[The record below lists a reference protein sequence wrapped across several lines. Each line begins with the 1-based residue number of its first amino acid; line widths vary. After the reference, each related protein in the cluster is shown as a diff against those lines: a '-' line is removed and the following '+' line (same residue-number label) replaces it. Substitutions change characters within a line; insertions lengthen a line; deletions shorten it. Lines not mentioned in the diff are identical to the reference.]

1 MIYLARTL
9 DPSKFGE
16 LALLITLASIFT
28 TLQDLGT
35 SPIVIREIASKKFDP
50 NKTLFTVLAIKIFT
64 GIFFFTSFFFI
75 INLLGYS
82 EFIGNLSCVF
92 AGGFIGESFLLSL
105 VKYFEGKEKMQ
116 ISSTL
121 IIAERLIISI
131 IILLLSS
138 NLDLIKSYAV
148 GYVIS
153 NCLVFVIGFSYALK
167 NSKFSSKLDYYFVR
181 ELLLLS
187 YPFIIY
193 NIFSIIYFRL
203 DVFVISNFF
212 QEALVGTYRAS
223 YQLVDSLYFISL
235 SLSISI
241 LPFFSRKFREDIELL
256 KKSYAF
262 LTKEII
268 YFGIYLSI
276 LIFLNSEQIIQIL
289 YKGKYLVGSSS
300 LAILSLTLPLFFGS
314 NVMGNLL
321 ISIGKE
327 KFQISSMI
335 LSTIIKV
342 LLLIFFIREFG
353 ILGAAISCLIAEMF
367 SFLIQFY
374 GTRTNNFAIKFSQS
388 DVVRIILIAFSILVG
403 LILHDV
409 FLHGLI
415 ILVILLYS
423 SRNNLQL
430 LINTIKNR

>member
-9 DPSKFGE
+9 EPSKFGE
-16 LALLITLASIFT
+16 LALLITLASIFA

-35 SPIVIREIASKKFDP
+35 SPIVIRQIASKKFDP
-50 NKTLFTVLAIKIFT
+50 DKTFFTVLAIKVFT
-64 GIFFFTSFFFI
+64 GIFFFTSFFFT

-82 EFIGNLSCVF
+82 DFIGNLSYVF
-92 AGGFIGESFLLSL
+92 ALGFIGESFLLSL

-121 IIAERLIISI
+121 LIAERLIISTV
-131 IILLLSS
+131 ILLLSS
-138 NLDLIKSYAV
+138 NLDLIKGYAL
-148 GYVIS
+148 GYLMS
-153 NCLVFVIGFSYALK
+153 NCLVFVFGFAYVLK
-167 NSKFSSKLDYYFVR
+167 NGKVLSKLDYYFVR

-203 DVFVISNFF
+203 DVFIISNYF
-212 QEALVGTYRAS
+212 QETLVGTYRAS

-235 SLSISI
+235 SLSISM
-241 LPFFSRKFREDIELL
+241 LPFFSRKFHEDIRLL
-256 KKSYAF
+256 KKSFAF
-262 LTKEII
+262 LTKELI
-268 YFGIYLSI
+268 YFGIYLAI
-276 LIFLNSEQIIQIL
+276 LIFFNSEQIIQIL
-289 YKGKYLVGSSS
+289 YKEKYLGGSSS

-314 NVMGNLL
+314 NIMGNLL

-335 LSTIIKV
+335 FSTIIKV
-342 LLLIFFIREFG
+342 VLLIFFVREFG
-353 ILGAAISCLIAEMF
+353 ILGAAISCLIAEMA

-374 GTRTNNFAIKFSQS
+374 GVRINKFTINFAQS
-388 DVVRIILIAFSILVG
+388 DFVSILLIALSILIG
-403 LILHDV
+403 LILHNV

-415 ILVILLYS
+415 ILMILLYS